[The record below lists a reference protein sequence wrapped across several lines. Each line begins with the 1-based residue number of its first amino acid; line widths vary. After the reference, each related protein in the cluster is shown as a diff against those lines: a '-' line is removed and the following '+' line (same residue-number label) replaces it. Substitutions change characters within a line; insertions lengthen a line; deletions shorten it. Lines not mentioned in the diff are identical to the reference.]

1 MKHKV
6 KIFVAAIAAV
16 AMVFGGF
23 LFGILYTYH
32 CMFGFGFVKAV
43 TVLIHGND
51 DRFSF

>member
-1 MKHKV
+1 MRQQIKV
-6 KIFVAAIAAV
+6 FVATVAA
-16 AMVFGGF
+16 ATMVFAGF
-23 LFGILYTYH
+23 LLGILYTYH